1 MKKLLTLVACAVLV
15 MPLSAQTWSKAL
27 EKSAKA
33 GDVEAQFTVGNAYLT
48 GDGVKQNLKK
58 ATQWLFMAAQAG
70 QADAIKAL
78 CTYYSDA
85 LEQVAAAGNADAQ
98 FALANFYE
106 TGNGVA
112 QNQAKALELY
122 GSAAAQGI
130 AEAKPKV
137 LGSYNAGIVILADAG
152 DIDAQFALANF
163 YETGNGVAQNNETAL
178 SFYGDAAAQG
188 HQEAKAKV
196 LGSYNPGIV
205 KLAKAGDLDA
215 ATQVADFLFNGKGG
229 ATKNEADAATYYS
242 IAYKAGNKSAGTK
255 LITMYN
261 AYLSG
266 RGVPKNEDL
275 GYLYLAKAAAA
286 GIEEAKEKFY
296 LIDTPYL
303 VNSAKN
309 GDFEAKKALAKFR
322 GGWFYL
328 DAIDACKNTDQCLEL
343 YEQYDPDK
351 MAVVYTDS
359 VLPNYRLYE
368 QDALV
373 NWVFYL
379 PHEMVESKNFYF
391 SNVDVRNV
399 KIYSPNVAYF
409 LIWKNYGSVTQRHI
423 LVKRLMNEFNHE
435 LAKKAYD
442 EHYFQYDYEPYDI
455 VNFDIPS
462 GFEAH
467 RATIKG
473 FTGLDNVA
481 KVCYEIYSSGNFVE
495 INSEKHECEVP
506 TSEELQMLIESV
518 PDFAINQDAV
528 RVIRG
533 LTIGKDEDYRWIV
546 DAFYLPG
553 LIAYGPDSYV
563 EIFDMGSKPGKLRFG
578 SFATE
583 DTRLELNGTTTGVET
598 YTDKDIR
605 EFNAKIESI
614 TTTIRERTLQFEDWK
629 IFTHNT
635 GGKYRTDKYFAVV
648 DGDTVGMSADDY
660 EDLFLEHY
668 TVKGQDG
675 IEYSL
680 MPEEYTRSIDKNLP
694 YELCRRRW
702 YRMTYPKPDGKKMDV
717 LIPAWFVGKNTD
729 KMTFDNI
736 KENLNAAFLD
746 SIFNEADDAVVI
758 AENGEMIPYKKGILA
773 SEYDAQEEQ
782 RKEAEDNAKWEAFWE
797 DMAKQYGKSQA
808 NMFRNSDDIVMKG
821 LDIRLLIKYT
831 VFMYEEWNRNV
842 GAVKFYRTD
851 ADGYGIFILY
861 KLSGAEIWIR
871 TKNNKIY
878 DWTLYSND

>member
-1 MKKLLTLVACAVLV
+1 MVCALLVV
-15 MPLSAQTWSKAL
+15 PLSAQTWSKDL

-33 GDVEAQFTVGNAYLT
+33 GDVEAQFIVGNAYLK
-48 GDGVKQNLKK
+48 GDGVKQNRNK
-58 ATQWLFMAAQAG
+58 ATKWLFMAAQAG

-85 LEQVAAAGNADAQ
+85 LEQVAATGNAHAQ

-137 LGSYNAGIVILADAG
+137 LGSYNAGIVTLANAG
-152 DIDAQFALANF
+152 DIDAQYALATF
-163 YETGNGVAQNNETAL
+163 YEKGNGVAQNSETAL

-261 AYLSG
+261 AYLNG

-286 GIEEAKEKFY
+286 GIEEAKNKFY
-296 LIDTPYL
+296 SIDTPYL
-303 VNSAKN
+303 FNSAKN

-343 YEQYDPDK
+343 YKQYDSKK
-351 MAVVYTDS
+351 MSVVYTDS
-359 VLPNYRLYE
+359 VLPKYRLE
-368 QDALV
+368 GQDALV

-379 PHEMVESKNFYF
+379 PHAMVKTKNFYF
-391 SNVDVRNV
+391 DNVDVRNV

-409 LIWKNYGSVTQRHI
+409 LIWKKYGSVTQRHI
-423 LVKRLMNEFNHE
+423 LVKRLINEFNHE
-435 LAKKAYD
+435 LAKKVYD
-442 EHYFQYDYEPYDI
+442 EHYFQYDYKPYDI
-455 VNFDIPS
+455 VNFDLPS
-462 GFEAH
+462 GFEVP
-467 RATIKG
+467 RVIIKG

-481 KVCYEIYSSGNFVE
+481 KVCYGKYGRGKNEFVE
-495 INSEKHECEVP
+495 ISSKKHKCEVP

-533 LTIGKDEDYRWIV
+533 LTAGEDKNCRWIV

-563 EIFDMGSKPGKLRFG
+563 EIFDIGSKPGKHRFG
-578 SFATE
+578 SFATQ
-583 DTRLELNGTTTGVET
+583 DTGLKLNGTMTGVET
-598 YTDKDIR
+598 YTDKEIK
-605 EFNAKIESI
+605 EFDAKIKSI
-614 TTTIRERTLQFEDWK
+614 TTIIRERTLQFKDWK
-629 IFTHNT
+629 ILTKNNGWSH
-635 GGKYRTDKYFAVV
+635 KPDKYYAVV
-648 DGDTVGMSADDY
+648 DGDTVGISNIPGVDKIN
-660 EDLFLEHY
+660 LVLEYY

-675 IEYSL
+675 IEFSL
-680 MPEEYTRSIDKNLP
+680 MPDEYTRSIDSKILRSLGFNSGAG
-694 YELCRRRW
+694 RW
-702 YRMTYPKPDGKKMDV
+702 YRMTYPKPDGSKTDV
-717 LIPAWFVGKNTD
+717 LIPLYGIRNKI
-729 KMTFDNI
+729 TFDKV
-736 KENLNAAFLD
+736 KENLNAVFLD
-746 SIFNEADDAVVI
+746 SIYNEADETIVI
-758 AENGEMIPYKKGILA
+758 TETGELIPYRKGILA
-773 SEYDAQEEQ
+773 SEYNAQEEQ
-782 RKEAEDNAKWEAFWE
+782 REKAEYNAKWEAFWE
-797 DMAKQYGKSQA
+797 DMAKQYGISQV
-808 NMFRNSDDIVMKG
+808 NLFRNSKPQLVKG
-821 LDIRLLIKYT
+821 LDIRVVTHYT
-831 VFMYEEWNRNV
+831 AFMYKEMKQHV
-842 GAVKFYRTD
+842 GAVKFHSHD
-851 ADGYGIFILY
+851 ADGYGVYILY
-861 KLSGAEIWIR
+861 KRTGEEIWIR
-871 TKNNKIY
+871 TRNYKIY
-878 DWTLYSND
+878 DWTIFGGD